1 MHARS
6 LLSRTLALAALPVL
20 AACGG
25 NGGTGSSVLTPGQ
38 VGAEYRLCSLTFTP
52 DGGSPPALDIRGE
65 VMDTS
70 AANAPVLRV
79 GKTVASFEL
88 EYLKRNDVLRPRFEG
103 SYSTRSDAVSLSF
116 SGSDVTQTLLLPQKL
131 TLAFRTGPR
140 RLDIT
145 GYAFYGVSRADYE
158 RVSGKSFPNARD
170 QISGTLAGTFS
181 EGACAP

>member
-6 LLSRTLALAALPVL
+6 FAIRALALAALPAL

-25 NGGTGSSVLTPGQ
+25 DGGTGAPPLTPSD
-38 VGAEYRLCSLTFTP
+38 VGGEYRLCSLTFTP
-52 DGGSPPALDIRGE
+52 DGGSPPPLDIRGA

-88 EYLKRNDVLRPRFEG
+88 EYLKKNDVLRPRFEG
-103 SYSTRSDAVSLSF
+103 SYSTRSDAISLSF

-131 TLAFRTGPR
+131 TLTYHGGPR
-140 RLDIT
+140 RFDIV
-145 GYAFYGVSRADYE
+145 GYSFYSVSRTDFE
-158 RVSGKSFPNARD
+158 RVSGKSYPNARD
-170 QISGTLAGTFS
+170 QISGTLTGSFS
-181 EGACAP
+181 EGTCAP